1 MRFQHIYRHLTL
13 LNSAAAGL
21 STLGVVYLYTQI
33 FKPSS
38 SSRTVTPVTYPMYD
52 TLLAFGDSITQLGSD
67 PHISGF
73 VGNLAGYYSRRM
85 DVLNRGF
92 SGFNTKDALE
102 IVDQVFPK
110 TASPRRQTMSINSMI
125 RWPHHNDTFPKAA
138 KGPRLCLLAFG
149 ANDAA
154 LPFSQWHIP
163 LNEFSDN
170 LRQMVSL
177 LHDPSSVYY
186 SPDTRILFITPP
198 PIGDRMWEEDS
209 KLHRR
214 KADRKNAVTKKY
226 ADAVITVAKELD
238 LPYVDIWTAIESA
251 VHNSTDSTPE
261 AANSLDDGYKKYLN
275 DGLHLTDK
283 GNELLFDLIVKEI
296 HNNWPELNP
305 Y

>member
-1 MRFQHIYRHLTL
+1 MRFQHISRHLTL

-21 STLGVVYLYTQI
+21 STLGIVYLYTQI

-38 SSRTVTPVTYPMYD
+38 NSRTITPAAYPMYD
-52 TLLAFGDSITQLGSD
+52 TLLAFGDSITQVGSD

-92 SGFNTKDALE
+92 SGYNTKQALA
-102 IVDQVFPK
+102 IADQVFPK
-110 TASPRRQTMSINSMI
+110 TASPRRQTMSINSII
-125 RWPHHNDTFPKAA
+125 RWPHHDDTFPSTA

-149 ANDAA
+149 ANDAS
-154 LPFSQWHIP
+154 LPFSQRHIP

-170 LRQMVSL
+170 LRQMVAL
-177 LHDPSSVYY
+177 LHDPGSVYY
-186 SPDTRILFITPP
+186 SPDTHILFITPP
-198 PIGDRMWEEDS
+198 PISDRMWEKDC
-209 KLHRR
+209 KLH
-214 KADRKNAVTKKY
+214 KIKVDRKNAVTKTY
-226 ADAVITVAKELD
+226 ADTVITVAKELD
-238 LPYVDIWTAIESA
+238 LPYVDIWSAIESA
-251 VHNSTDSTPE
+251 VHNNTDSTSKV
-261 AANSLDDGYKKYLN
+261 ADDLDGGYEKYLN

-305 Y
+305 